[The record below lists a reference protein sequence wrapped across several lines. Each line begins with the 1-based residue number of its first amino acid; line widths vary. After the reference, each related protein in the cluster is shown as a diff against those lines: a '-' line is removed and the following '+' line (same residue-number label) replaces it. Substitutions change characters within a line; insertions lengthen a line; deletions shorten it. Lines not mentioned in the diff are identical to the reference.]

1 MSMKI
6 IYTPLSK
13 KNLFQIKQFIAKDK
27 KTASEKFMARLKLTI
42 ENLINFPYKYRKSF
56 YFNDENIRDMIFEG
70 YSIIYRVDRDKNII
84 EILEIFNQNLPE
96 IK

>member
-1 MSMKI
+1 MRVIRTPHYILRLQKI
-6 IYTPLSK
+6 LEYIG
-13 KNLFQIKQFIAKDK
+13 KDK
-27 KTASEKFMARLKLTI
+27 ISAAKKFKASVDK
-42 ENLINFPYKYRKSF
+42 NINTLVHSPYKYRKSF